1 MPPPG
6 SFTRQLYTAYRRW
19 CDDNVEKPFAEK
31 TFTGYLK
38 KNEERLKLKYTQNIP
53 TGDGKTARGY
63 MGIHVQI
70 NTDAPGQ
77 YRFS

>member
-1 MPPPG
+1 MTTWR
-6 SFTRQLYTAYRRW
+6 SLSRR
-19 CDDNVEKPFAEK
+19 KPSQ
-31 TFTGYLK
+31 GYLK

-53 TGDGKTARGY
+53 TGGGKTARGY

-77 YRFS
+77 CRFS